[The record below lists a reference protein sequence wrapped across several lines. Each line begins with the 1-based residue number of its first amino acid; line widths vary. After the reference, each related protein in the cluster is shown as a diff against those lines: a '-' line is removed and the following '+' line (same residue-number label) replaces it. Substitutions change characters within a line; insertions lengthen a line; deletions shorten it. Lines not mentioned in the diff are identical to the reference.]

1 MVLGPTFA
9 PLFGNAAKAAAIW
22 FMMLAMFHGTLQPLA
37 GAARTLAQ
45 LSEDGLLPRSLGLR
59 SRADVPWVATI
70 LTASMAIVFLL
81 LGDPVWL
88 IASANFTYLIGICLP
103 SVAVWLL
110 RRNEP
115 SLRRPIRAPRGTI
128 TLGLAAAVAW
138 AVSAM
143 LGFQQFGLPTVL
155 VGLAFAYSGAALYA
169 WRKFDDRRRMG
180 LPGFAR
186 TLHVKLTGAMLLV
199 LMLDGAGYL
208 LAIGNLGS
216 GQHELAAALADFFV
230 AVAMLTITV
239 GLVLPGM
246 IAHSAL
252 QVSQAVDRL
261 VKGTL
266 ADFSHAMQALGRGD
280 LDQAYARVEV
290 IPVEVTSRDEVGDMA
305 AAFNILQRDIA
316 TAALSLEK
324 AREGL
329 RKARLDLIETNRNL
343 EHSMLESVRAKDD
356 AESAN
361 VAKSEFLASMS
372 HELRTPL
379 NAIIGFSEM
388 ISTEMLGPVGTPA
401 YRSYGADI
409 HSAGLHLLSIVSN
422 LLDMA
427 KISSGMFELH
437 ETSFRVK
444 PVMER
449 CLILVRQQAAAA
461 GIELETSFPWNP
473 PVLFADETRFRQ
485 ILVNLLSNAV
495 KFTPQGGR
503 VALRAQVRQDRSFAI
518 TVADTGA
525 GMTPEQVILARQP
538 FRQVDSA
545 MTRRYPGTGLGL
557 PLAEELVRLH
567 GGWLEISSESGVG
580 TAVVVV
586 FPAERVRRD
595 EARLAV

>member
-1 MVLGPTFA
+1 MT
-9 PLFGNAAKAAAIW
+9 
-22 FMMLAMFHGTLQPLA
+22 LAMFHGTLQPLA

-45 LSEDGLLPRSLGLR
+45 LAEDGLLPRCLGLR
-59 SRADVPWVATI
+59 SPTDVPWVATI

-81 LGDPVWL
+81 LGDPLWL

-110 RRNEP
+110 RRN
-115 SLRRPIRAPRGTI
+115 RPTLSRPYRAPRGAI
-128 TLGLAAAVAW
+128 TLGLGAAVVW
-138 AVSAM
+138 AISAM

-155 VGLAFAYSGAALYA
+155 VGLALAYSGAALYA
-169 WRKFDDRRRMG
+169 WRKFDDRRRKG
-180 LPGFAR
+180 LPGIAR

-199 LMLDGAGYL
+199 LLLDGGGYL
-208 LAIGNLGS
+208 LAIGNLAP
-216 GQHELAAALADFFV
+216 GQHELAAALSDFFV

-246 IAHSAL
+246 IAHSAV

-266 ADFSHAMQALGRGD
+266 ADFSQAMQALGRGD
-280 LDQAYARVEV
+280 LDQAYARVDV
-290 IPVEVTSRDEVGDMA
+290 VPVEVTSRDEVGDMA
-305 AAFNILQRDIA
+305 AGFNILQRDIA
-316 TAALSLEK
+316 TAALGLEK

-329 RKARLDLIETNRNL
+329 RQARLDLIETNRNL
-343 EHSMLESVRAKDD
+343 ERSMLESVRAKDE

-361 VAKSEFLASMS
+361 FAKSEFLASMS

-388 ISTEMLGPVGTPA
+388 ISAEMLGPIGTAA
-401 YRSYGADI
+401 YRGYGADI
-409 HSAGLHLLSIVSN
+409 HSAGQHLLSIVSN

-427 KISSGMFELH
+427 KISAGKFELQ

-449 CLILVRQQAAAA
+449 CLTLVRQQAEAA
-461 GIELETSFPWNP
+461 GVELETVFPWNP

-495 KFTPQGGR
+495 KFTSPRGR
-503 VALRAQVRQDRSFAI
+503 VALRAEVRPDRAFAI
-518 TVADTGA
+518 TVADTGV
-525 GMTPEQVILARQP
+525 GMTAEQVELARQP
-538 FRQVDSA
+538 FRQVDST
-545 MTRRYPGTGLGL
+545 MTRKYQGTGLGL
-557 PLAEELVRLH
+557 PLAEELTRLH
-567 GGWLEISSESGVG
+567 GGWIDIHSEPGVG
-580 TAVVVV
+580 TTVLVV
-586 FPAERVRRD
+586 FPAKRVRRD
-595 EARLAV
+595 QARLAV